1 MTCAHT
7 HVWRLGLT
15 STRAQCDPEA
25 RGCRG
30 PGDPS
35 WPYARRGGTGIPVPP
50 VLWLALHLC
59 VEQNEES
66 ACHFRAFLMVRKGGV
81 AWWDMVSV
89 CFSGSVPIL

>member
-1 MTCAHT
+1 MRT

-50 VLWLALHLC
+50 VLWRCIC
-59 VEQNEES
+59 VSSKMKSPRVILGHFLWSGKVES
-66 ACHFRAFLMVRKGGV
+66 HGGT
-81 AWWDMVSV
+81 WFQSVSLGQ
-89 CFSGSVPIL
+89 CLFCNL